1 MSGATPIPLRLN
13 TEKTDM
19 KERIIITT
27 GTEEVTI
34 VLADFEVETPQEIAN
49 EDGNIVEYRSN

>member
-1 MSGATPIPLRLN
+1 
-13 TEKTDM
+13 M

-34 VLADFEVETPQEIAN
+34 VLADFEVETPQEIASA
-49 EDGNIVEYRSN
+49 DGNEVVFVVG

>member
-1 MSGATPIPLRLN
+1 
-13 TEKTDM
+13 M

-34 VLADFEVETPQEIAN
+34 VLADFEVETTPEIVSIDENAVVF
-49 EDGNIVEYRSN
+49 GSN

>member
-1 MSGATPIPLRLN
+1 
-13 TEKTDM
+13 M

-34 VLADFEVETPQEIAN
+34 VLADFEVETPQEIVSI
-49 EDGNIVEYRSN
+49 DGNVIVYGSN

>member
-1 MSGATPIPLRLN
+1 MN
-13 TEKTDM
+13 TERTDM

-34 VLADFEVETPQEIAN
+34 VLADFEVETPQEIAS

>member
-1 MSGATPIPLRLN
+1 
-13 TEKTDM
+13 M

-34 VLADFEVETPQEIAN
+34 VLADFEVETPPEIVSIDENA
-49 EDGNIVEYRSN
+49 VEYRSN